1 MIDHNADY
9 LELER
14 LIKGRLCDECGQRP
28 EIARLYDQ
36 YRLICACPSGP
47 FLAPRET
54 QAQFLRRQKREMW
67 EKTHALPR
75 LTEAEVTEMTRDLF
89 GGS

>member
-14 LIKGRLCDECGQRP
+14 LIKGRLCDECGQP
-28 EIARLYDQ
+28 PQIARRYGQ
-36 YRLICACPSGP
+36 YRVVCGCPSGP

-75 LTEAEVTEMTRDLF
+75 LTEAEVTEITRDLF
-89 GGS
+89 GGG